1 MNFKGKEY
9 KLSVILPWT
18 AKVVRHYKLRM
29 CINIVLGWVLVGLNF
44 LFVWATKR
52 AIDGATVYHN
62 RRVLF
67 FSCALLVG
75 IIILQAVISAV
86 NRRIKTMLSFNMN
99 RRMREHLFR
108 HAVSANWKDINEYH
122 TGDIVRR
129 FEEDGSE
136 IVSFVNGTI
145 PTLLLVLM
153 QLAGAYVFL
162 LALSGEIAIAL
173 LAIMLIGVFV
183 SKFHFMKI
191 RSFSAKIK
199 EGGSKLQ
206 AALQEGMQNI
216 SVLKSLAG
224 GRLFGEYYSRIF
236 DIQKDNVRRRLAYS
250 VLSST
255 ALNLGFAACYLFV
268 FIWGVFNLESG
279 AITYGTLMAFV
290 QLVGQIQGPSRTL
303 INSIS
308 DFAEFYTSCERLNEI
323 DSVPS
328 ETPSRPMRFDEA
340 PGISCENISYRYSE
354 GKRTIIGNFSHTFKP
369 GTISAIVGTTGAGK
383 TTLMRLLLSYIKPD
397 SGHIYITCAGEN
409 TEVSPATR
417 TAFAYVPQGNSL
429 FSMTLR
435 DNLRLANPGATDS
448 QMLQAL
454 DWACADFISHNREGL
469 GTVCGEGG
477 RGLSQGQAQRLCIA
491 RTLLSQSPILLMD
504 EATSALDRETEE
516 RIIRNIRENMRH
528 KTILFVTHRDTITKY
543 ADEVVEIN

>member
-1 MNFKGKEY
+1 MNFGGKEY
-9 KLSVILPWT
+9 KFAVILPWIG
-18 AKVVRHYKLRM
+18 KVVRHYKLKM
-29 CINIVLGWVLVGLNF
+29 CANIVLGWLIVGLNF
-44 LFVWATKR
+44 LFVWTTKE
-52 AIDGATVYHN
+52 AIDGATVHHN
-62 RRVLF
+62 RWMLF

-136 IVSFVNGTI
+136 IISFVNGTI

-153 QLAGAYVFL
+153 QLAGAYIFL
-162 LALSGEIAIAL
+162 LALSGDIAIAL
-173 LAIMLIGVFV
+173 LVIMLIGMFV

-224 GRLFGEYYSRIF
+224 GRLFGEYYSHIF
-236 DIQKDNVRRRLAYS
+236 DIQKDNVKRRLAYS

-323 DSVPS
+323 DAIPG
-328 ETPSRPMRFDEA
+328 ETPSRPMRFGEA
-340 PGISCENISYRYSE
+340 PGILCENISYRYSE

-383 TTLMRLLLSYIKPD
+383 TTLMRLLLSYVKPD
-397 SGHIYITCAGEN
+397 SGHIYIMCEGEN

-417 TAFAYVPQGNSL
+417 MAFAYVPQGNSL

-435 DNLRLANPGATDS
+435 DNLLLANPEATDS

-469 GTVCGEGG
+469 DTVCGEGG

-516 RIIRNIRENMRH
+516 KIIRNIRENMRH
-528 KTILFVTHRDTITKY
+528 KTILFVTHRDTVMKY
-543 ADEVVEIN
+543 ADEIVKIN

>member
-9 KLSVILPWT
+9 KLSVILPWIG
-18 AKVVRHYKLRM
+18 KVVRHYKLRM
-29 CINIVLGWVLVGLNF
+29 CANIVLGWVIVGLNF
-44 LFVWATKR
+44 LFVWTTKG
-52 AIDGATVYHN
+52 AIDGATVHHN
-62 RRVLF
+62 RYVLI

-99 RRMREHLFR
+99 RQMREHLFR

-153 QLAGAYVFL
+153 QLAGAYIFL
-162 LALSGEIAIAL
+162 LALSSDIAIAL
-173 LAIMLIGVFV
+173 LVIMLIGVLV

-224 GRLFGEYYSRIF
+224 GRLFGEYYSHIF
-236 DIQKDNVRRRLAYS
+236 GIQKDNVRRRLAYS

-323 DSVPS
+323 DAIPC
-328 ETPSRPMRFDEA
+328 ETPSRPMRFDGV

-354 GKRTIIGNFSHTFKP
+354 GKRTIIENFSHTFKP
-369 GTISAIVGTTGAGK
+369 GTISAIVGTTGTGK
-383 TTLMRLLLSYIKPD
+383 TTLMRLLLSYVKPD
-397 SGHIYITCAGEN
+397 SGHIYIMCAGES

-417 TAFAYVPQGNSL
+417 TVFAYVPQGNSL

-435 DNLRLANPGATDS
+435 DNLLLANPEATDS

-469 GTVCGEGG
+469 DTVCGEGG

-516 RIIRNIRENMRH
+516 KIIRNIRENMRH
-528 KTILFVTHRDTITKY
+528 KTILFVTHRDTIMKY
-543 ADEVVEIN
+543 ADEIVKIN